1 MEGINMNKLSGIIIM
16 AQIAFFAFS
25 QSEALSQNRERSE
38 IAVED
43 KWKLE
48 DLYPSDD
55 AWNTAKKE
63 IVAQFDEVTKY
74 QGKLTSSAST
84 LLACMEFNS
93 RISRQ
98 FGRLFCYASMKS
110 DEDTGDSKYLGL
122 KQEMQQLGTDFSS
135 KAAFITPEIAKMDK
149 QQIDAF
155 MEQEAGL
162 KVYKMALYDIL
173 RMKAHTLSESEEKIL
188 AEAGLLADGPSSIYT
203 G

>member
-1 MEGINMNKLSGIIIM
+1 
-16 AQIAFFAFS
+16 
-25 QSEALSQNRERSE
+25 
-38 IAVED
+38 
-43 KWKLE
+43 
-48 DLYPSDD
+48 
-55 AWNTAKKE
+55 
-63 IVAQFDEVTKY
+63 
-74 QGKLTSSAST
+74 
-84 LLACMEFNS
+84 MEFNS
-93 RISRQ
+93 RISRE

-135 KAAFITPEIAKMDK
+135 KAAFITPEIAKLDK

-203 G
+203 VFSNAELPYPEIKLSDGTMARLTKAG